1 MMKEARALT
10 AQLNELESRQV
21 AAWRAMS
28 PARCL
33 ELAFQ
38 AYQFALDT
46 VRLTERKR
54 HPDLSLDELAW
65 RITRRVQGDS
75 TLGR

>member
-1 MMKEARALT
+1 MGKIDSLGKPT
-10 AQLNELESRQV
+10 PQQII
-21 AAWRAMS
+21 AWRTMS
-28 PARCL
+28 PARRL

-54 HPDLSLDELAW
+54 HPDLSTSELAW
-65 RITRRVQGDS
+65 RITRRMQGNS
-75 TLGR
+75 KLGR